1 MTEEEIYEE
10 ENLQYHLDRIRTIEA
25 ELKEQQEYTKLIVD
39 VFLRRTGAIR
49 IDDNWYKVQRE
60 DLEGFFLRYNSTK
73 KLTPLDKL

>member
-1 MTEEEIYEE
+1 MIQEDNDED
-10 ENLQYHLDRIRTIEA
+10 LQYHLERVRILEA

-60 DLEGFFLRYNSTK
+60 CLEEFFMRYNSTK
-73 KLTPLDKL
+73 KLTQYDKL